1 MLGAT
6 KALDA
11 KTLPVTLRD
20 VWPVTPVSVNV
31 LLVVIFPV
39 YILTVVFPPPARN
52 PFAIESFITTDNQKK
67 TAPVSTGHLEVR
79 ITIRRMT
86 ELLNDLF
93 HDAQRDINDGL
104 TAYMYSQYSNNLG
117 INFSEI
123 EMIVNRLLTKPT
135 ELSPETWNDFL
146 KTLHIGI
153 ETGINITWYMPY
165 FWDEDIH
172 TADEIMDRVIPIVSA
187 VFMTV
192 SRRLGETM
200 LRESE
205 HFFLG

>member
-1 MLGAT
+1 
-6 KALDA
+6 
-11 KTLPVTLRD
+11 
-20 VWPVTPVSVNV
+20 
-31 LLVVIFPV
+31 
-39 YILTVVFPPPARN
+39 
-52 PFAIESFITTDNQKK
+52 
-67 TAPVSTGHLEVR
+67 
-79 ITIRRMT
+79 MT